1 MYNLFQTP
9 HTNLRKNWLKEYHM
23 SKYPHI
29 ITGIAVGTI
38 LSSKLTLN
46 PINSLLCVSCCVLG
60 SLLPDIDTPN
70 SYIGRR
76 FKLISYPIY
85 KSFGHRTITHSLLL
99 WTLLLIFSPMFHQGL
114 TYGVFCISLYGGVFS
129 HIILDLVSP
138 IGVPVLYPVSH
149 KRVHLIPKISKRKDY
164 PINE

>member
-1 MYNLFQTP
+1 
-9 HTNLRKNWLKEYHM
+9 M
-23 SKYPHI
+23 SKTPHI
-29 ITGIAVGTI
+29 IAGIAVGLLLI
-38 LSSKLTLN
+38 SKLELS
-46 PINSLLCVSCCVLG
+46 PIRSLLCITTTTVG
-60 SLLPDIDTPN
+60 ALLPDIDHPS

-76 FKLISYPIY
+76 LKLISYLLY

-99 WTLLLIFSPMFHQGL
+99 WTLLLIFSPIFHQGL
-114 TYGVFCISLYGGVFS
+114 TYGVFCISLYGGVVS